1 MSRENIYQLVEK
13 NYSIV
18 KEAQKIH
25 EILTHDDF
33 FCYMRQSNDQRVTL
47 TKYRFFEFA
56 DKVLFEFLQDR
67 GTCLTLWEFMA
78 RADAILEF
86 GDHGNVSEYR
96 IKNYLEIVENLLNIY
111 FYHFKYFKKKR
122 NFEINYTTYDKV
134 TFLMST
140 LELHLRLRKK
150 VKRDKVILEKY

>member
-1 MSRENIYQLVEK
+1 MNTENIYQLVEK

-18 KEAQKIH
+18 KEARKIH
-25 EILTHDDF
+25 EILTQEDF
-33 FCYMRQSNDQRVTL
+33 FCYTRQGDGQHTTL
-47 TKYRFFEFA
+47 IKYRFFDFA
-56 DKVLFEFLQDR
+56 DKVLFNYIQDR

-111 FYHFKYFKKKR
+111 FYHIRYFKRKR
-122 NFEINYTTYDKV
+122 NFEICSDTYDKV
-134 TFLMST
+134 AFLMRV
-140 LELHLRLRKK
+140 LEQHIGLNKK
-150 VKRDKVILEKY
+150 VKKDKVILEKI